1 MKFKDGIDYYSLDG
15 TLLDTLPDESIF
27 IGQVDYL
34 KYINNFIESNQDII
48 DKNEIVEY
56 KNYFDSQ
63 NSKDLYY
70 YYNINKC
77 ANTILNK
84 YEGFN
89 KIKFIN
95 NGGDEYDFEIKGFS
109 SQDYEIF
116 VNNITFDS
124 LEETK
129 ALSSIKLIINSIQKL
144 NI

>member
-1 MKFKDGIDYYSLDG
+1 MTGLFTKGVVNKDFYKINK
-15 TLLDTLPDESIF
+15 
-27 IGQVDYL
+27 
-34 KYINNFIESNQDII
+34 KYNIEEKSVN
-48 DKNEIVEY
+48 
-56 KNYFDSQ
+56 
-63 NSKDLYY
+63 L
-70 YYNINKC
+70 INKC

-95 NGGDEYDFEIKGFS
+95 NDGDEYDFEIKGFS

-116 VNNITFDS
+116 VDNITFDS